1 MSNIAVFPPR
11 TSEERARAADL
22 ANARDRM
29 LTVAVE
35 LDRILKA
42 LSQESLRATGEQ
54 TARTG
59 T

>member
-11 TSEERARAADL
+11 TSEDRARAADL

-35 LDRILKA
+35 LDRIVKT
-42 LSQESLRATGEQ
+42 LSQQGLQPAGGQRP
-54 TARTG
+54 RTG